1 MRNILV
7 IGAGRSSVALI
18 NYLLDNAAENQW
30 FVTVADVDPEQAMA
44 RVNGH
49 PNGRGT
55 WLDVLKPND
64 RKDIMMR
71 ADVVVSLLPPQ
82 LHYRVARDCIQYNK
96 TLVTNAYVN
105 RDLFRLNPE
114 VINAPLF
121 FMGNMGLDPGLTHL
135 SAQSLIDGIKAQG
148 AKVTSFRTYTGG
160 LMTPESLKGN
170 PWKYKFTWNPRNTIL
185 AGQGISQYQIRGK
198 YKYMSYERLFKN
210 PVMVDVP
217 GVGQLES
224 FANRDSLLFRDEYGM
239 KDFATLKRSSLR
251 FPGFCAAWDALI
263 RLGLT
268 DDTYPILES
277 EDMTYRELLEAYL
290 VGVQQGNTSLKD
302 RIAQA
307 LDEDIN
313 SEVMTKLD
321 WLGLF
326 ERKKIGIPR
335 ATPAQILEHL
345 LQKKWTPKAN
355 DRDMVVMMHVV
366 KYRLKGKNFK
376 HTSYMILKGDNAKS
390 TAMSKVVG
398 LPVGICVRLLSQ
410 GVIASKGITTTVQ
423 PEFYQPALAELK
435 EYGIVFQDE
444 VEPM

>member
-18 NYLLDNAAENQW
+18 HYLLENAAENQW
-30 FVTVADVDPEQAMA
+30 FITVADVDPEQAMA

-71 ADVVVSLLPPQ
+71 ADIVVSLLPPQ

-105 RDLFRLNPE
+105 RDLYRLNPE

-135 SAQSLIDGIKAQG
+135 SAQALIDRIKAQG
-148 AKVTSFRTYTGG
+148 AKITSFRTYTGG

-210 PVMVDVP
+210 PVMVEVP
-217 GVGQLES
+217 GIGQLES

-290 VGVQQGNTSLKD
+290 VGVQHGNTSLKD

-307 LDEDIN
+307 LDEDID
-313 SEVMTKLD
+313 SEVMAKLD

-345 LQKKWTPKAN
+345 LHKKWSMKPN

-376 HTSYMILKGDNAKS
+376 HTSYMILKGDNAKE

-410 GVIASKGITTTVQ
+410 GLIPSKGITTTVQ
-423 PEFYQPALAELK
+423 PEFYQPALEELK
-435 EYGIVFQDE
+435 AYGIAFQDE